1 MRMNTNW
8 TLCLTVVTLML
19 TSVSAAQ
26 QAELDQDEPQ
36 TARTQSNSKA
46 VERQLADTISA
57 SLARDPVVGQRDAQ
71 ARFFGTLQGST
82 AIAPQRLPSQYNFGT
97 SGLLNAQ
104 DNLARNPFGQMNSQL
119 ATTYQQ
125 ANQKLAVLVQ
135 ALKGADGEEPKLKIK
150 VKIKALLDEKYDAY
164 LEHHEAPLKQL
175 EERLEK
181 LRTEFESRKKAKD
194 DLVKLRLDTI
204 WYDAIGLGW
213 PENQRGSAFS
223 STVRG
228 LNFPS
233 VLQPG
238 PRPNTNMRLPANPS
252 INFNHSGRAD
262 TGILPPTSRTPKF

>member
-8 TLCLTVVTLML
+8 TLYLTVVTLML
-19 TSVSAAQ
+19 TSMSAAQ
-26 QAELDQDEPQ
+26 QAELDQDERQ
-36 TARTQSNSKA
+36 TARTQSNTKA
-46 VERQLADTISA
+46 VERQQADTISA
-57 SLARDPVVGQRDAQ
+57 SLARDPAVGERDAQ
-71 ARFFGTLQGST
+71 ARSFGALQGST
-82 AIAPQRLPSQYNFGT
+82 AIAPQQLPNQYNFGT
-97 SGLLNAQ
+97 SGLLNGLLNGQ
-104 DNLARNPFGQMNSQL
+104 DNLTGNPFGQMNSQL

-135 ALKGADGEEPKLKIK
+135 ALKGADDEEPKLEIKAKIK
-150 VKIKALLDEKYDAY
+150 TLLDEKYDAY

-181 LRTEFESRKKAKD
+181 LRAEFESRKKAKD

-233 VLQPG
+233 VLQSG
-238 PRPNTNMRLPANPS
+238 PRPNTNMRLPANP
-252 INFNHSGRAD
+252 FNQNPPAPRAPNH
-262 TGILPPTSRTPKF
+262 LP